1 LVDAEGLTADRA
13 QCIPLQRSRSAA
25 VVGAQANAFAEHV
38 ESDVALVLAFNP

>member
-1 LVDAEGLTADRA
+1 MVDAEGLTADRA
-13 QCIPLQRSRSAA
+13 QCTPTATKPKAA